1 MKVRVLMAID
11 IAPSILSADFTRLGE
26 QVAQVETA
34 GASILHIDVMDGHFV
49 PNLTLGP
56 PVIKALRPV
65 TRMRFD
71 VHLMIDNPEYYIED
85 FVRAGADHL
94 TVHAESTRHLHRL
107 IQQIKASGVTVG
119 VALNPA
125 TPLDSLTYIL
135 EELDLV
141 LLMTV
146 NPGFGG
152 QHFLPAV
159 LPKIRELAQ
168 DLRERNPRCRLEVDG
183 GVNRDTARAAVEA
196 GARLLVAGNAVFSAP
211 DPGVAWRDLQ
221 DLVN

>member
-1 MKVRVLMAID
+1 MAID